1 MHHNQRYMIPKTLRQ
16 VTLWV
21 HPEGRVIGSL
31 FLSFHTKNGPGV
43 EDPCAVL
50 NEAAS
55 FLVLQRAEPEELR
68 FYNKRAIIR
77 VEYPEEET
85 PSEEGTGIKTLH
97 CQVSL
102 MDGSLI
108 EGVVRYPLPP
118 NHERLYDYLN
128 LSKERF
134 AKLYLEDG
142 NVCLVNKAYIVCVSH
157 LTAADEVEPRW
168 LPEAVE
174 ISETSA

>member
-1 MHHNQRYMIPKTLRQ
+1 MHRNHRYTIPKVLRQ

-31 FLSFHTKNGPGV
+31 FLSPHTKNGPGV
-43 EDPCAVL
+43 EDPCTVL
-50 NEAAS
+50 NEAAP

-68 FYNKRAIIR
+68 FYNKRAIVR
-77 VEYPEEET
+77 VEYREEET
-85 PSEEGTGIKTLH
+85 LIEEGDGVKTLH
-97 CQVSL
+97 CQMSL

-118 NHERLYDYLN
+118 SHARLYDYLN

-134 AKLYLEDG
+134 SKLYLEDG
-142 NVCLVNKAYIVCVSH
+142 SVCLVNKAYIVCVSH
-157 LTAADEVEPRW
+157 LQHGVEPRW

-174 ISETSA
+174 ISETSI

>member
-1 MHHNQRYMIPKTLRQ
+1 MQRNHRYTIPKTLRQ

-43 EDPCAVL
+43 EDPCSVL
-50 NEAAS
+50 NEAGP
-55 FLVLQRAEPEELR
+55 FVVLQRTEPDELR
-68 FYNKRAIIR
+68 FYNKRAIVR
-77 VEYPEEET
+77 VEYQEEET
-85 PSEEGTGIKTLH
+85 PIEEGAGIKTLH

-108 EGVVRYPLPP
+108 AGVVRYPLPP
-118 NHERLYDYLN
+118 SHERLYDYLN

-142 NVCLVNKAYIVCVSH
+142 SICLVNKAYIVCVSH
-157 LTAADEVEPRW
+157 LTTAQGVEPYW

>member
-1 MHHNQRYMIPKTLRQ
+1 MSTARVTARYINKPKGKGKGDFKGDD
-16 VTLWV
+16 
-21 HPEGRVIGSL
+21 GRYYRMWYDKMVAA
-31 FLSFHTKNGPGV
+31 V
-43 EDPCAVL
+43 EVGQTYD
-50 NEAAS
+50 
-55 FLVLQRAEPEELR
+55 
-68 FYNKRAIIR
+68 
-77 VEYPEEET
+77 VEYQEEET
-85 PSEEGTGIKTLH
+85 PNEEGTGIKTLH

-142 NVCLVNKAYIVCVSH
+142 SICLVNKAYIVCVLH
-157 LTAADEVEPRW
+157 LTAQHGVAPHW

>member
-1 MHHNQRYMIPKTLRQ
+1 MIPKALRQ

-50 NEAAS
+50 NEATP
-55 FLVLQRAEPEELR
+55 FFVLQRAEPEELR

-77 VEYPEEET
+77 VEYQEEEM
-85 PSEEGTGIKTLH
+85 PSEEGTGIKTLY

-118 NHERLYDYLN
+118 SHERLYDYLN

-142 NVCLVNKAYIVCVSH
+142 NICLVNKAYIVCVSH
-157 LTAADEVEPRW
+157 LTTQPGIVPRW
-168 LPEAVE
+168 LPEVVE
-174 ISETSA
+174 ISETSV

>member
-1 MHHNQRYMIPKTLRQ
+1 MHRNHRYMIPKALRQ

-31 FLSFHTKNGPGV
+31 FLSFHTKNGPRG
-43 EDPCAVL
+43 EDPCTVL
-50 NEAAS
+50 NETAP
-55 FLVLQRAEPEELR
+55 FLVLQRTAPEELR
-68 FYNKRAIIR
+68 FYNKRAIVR
-77 VEYPEEET
+77 VEYHAEET
-85 PSEEGTGIKTLH
+85 LPTEGAGITTLH

-108 EGVVRYPLPP
+108 DGVVQYPLPP

-134 AKLYLEDG
+134 AKLSLEDG
-142 NVCLVNKAYIVCVSH
+142 SICLVNKAYIVCVSH
-157 LTAADEVEPRW
+157 LQHGVEPRW

-174 ISETSA
+174 RSGTSA